1 MDYWVDWHQTWLAI
15 DIDLDQGIKLDNHH
29 ILRWAN
35 LRPPG
40 GHLSPAVIQGD
51 DEDGGPESLAW
62 LHISKLVRWQSVQS
76 TEHQQVISALQSRE
90 MLSFNM
96 EWLELQCRDV
106 AEINKIY
113 QTI

>member
-15 DIDLDQGIKLDNHH
+15 HIDLDQGIKLDNHH

-51 DEDGGPESLAW
+51 GEDGGPETQAW
-62 LHISKLVRWQSVQS
+62 LHISKLVRWQSVRP
-76 TEHQQVISALQSRE
+76 TEHQQVISALQSGE